1 MTGSTPEPTIAQR
14 RRIHFALANGGRPS
28 SSVRV
33 SIFQS
38 GRTACATIVY
48 SHITKDP
55 QVCGGKACIDGTRV
69 RVLDLVC
76 MLRQALSPQDM
87 LGAYPSLT
95 LAQVYAALSYYH
107 ENPQE
112 ISADLDRDREAAER
126 IEADRADFL
135 SR

>member
-1 MTGSTPEPTIAQR
+1 M
-14 RRIHFALANGGRPS
+14 
-28 SSVRV
+28 
-33 SIFQS
+33 
-38 GRTACATIVY
+38 ATTTVY

-55 QVCGGKACIDGTRV
+55 QVCGGKACVDGTRV

-76 MLRQALSPQDM
+76 MMRQAFSPQDM

-107 ENPQE
+107 ENPEE
-112 ISADLDRDREAAER
+112 ISVDLDRDREAAER